1 MPQIDLYKLLTI
13 APHSKMD
20 TTLTENQIKHYRNTL
35 PGFFSFLIRKTYTLS
50 QCKKVIYNG
59 ANTSFYLVL
68 NDMYNGT
75 SQKYIEDLA
84 TEFSVIDH
92 KNVSLA
98 VSLSYVDNIT
108 EVLVDDL
115 SNFFVSFI
123 NTPYLRKYLVVIFE
137 NSEIPKQITIQYR
150 GYATKEHESLLAFN
164 TFRSGNVIYGTIG
177 GMTVIPDPAS

>member
-1 MPQIDLYKLLTI
+1 MPQIDLYKLLKI
-13 APHSKMD
+13 APHSKID

-59 ANTSFYLVL
+59 MNTSFYLVL
-68 NDMYNGT
+68 NDIYNGT

-84 TEFSVIDH
+84 SEFSVVDH
-92 KNVSLA
+92 TNVSLA
-98 VSLSYVDNIT
+98 VSLSYVDNVT
-108 EVLVDDL
+108 EALVDDL
-115 SNFFVSFI
+115 SDFFVSFI

-150 GYATKEHESLLAFN
+150 GYVTKEYESLLSSN
-164 TFRSGNVIYGTIG
+164 TFRSGNILYGTIG
-177 GMTVIPDPAS
+177 GMTVIPDPTR

>member
-1 MPQIDLYKLLTI
+1 MPQIDFYKLLRIT
-13 APHSKMD
+13 PHSKMD

-35 PGFFSFLIRKTYTLS
+35 PGFFSFLIQKTYTLS

-59 ANTSFYLVL
+59 MNTSFYLVL
-68 NDMYNGT
+68 NDIYTGT

-84 TEFSVIDH
+84 SEFSVVDNI
-92 KNVSLA
+92 NANLA

-123 NTPYLRKYLVVIFE
+123 NTPYLRKYVVVIFK
-137 NSEIPKQITIQYR
+137 NDEIPKQVTIQYR
-150 GYATKEHESLLAFN
+150 GYVTKEHQTLLAYN
-164 TFRSGNVIYGTIG
+164 TFRSGNIIYGTIG